1 LKKKLN
7 LTNSDAVFLGWQ
19 KNHSGDSFALYNITR
34 RDHPS
39 YGSTVSENTIKKLN
53 LKMPEQD
60 YSEGRKNNSE
70 ISGNE
75 TQIDG

>member
-1 LKKKLN
+1 MKKKLN

-19 KNHSGDSFALYNITR
+19 KNHVGDSFALYNITR
-34 RDHPS
+34 KDHPS

-60 YSEGRKNNSE
+60 YSEGRKNISG

-75 TQIDG
+75 PKTDQ